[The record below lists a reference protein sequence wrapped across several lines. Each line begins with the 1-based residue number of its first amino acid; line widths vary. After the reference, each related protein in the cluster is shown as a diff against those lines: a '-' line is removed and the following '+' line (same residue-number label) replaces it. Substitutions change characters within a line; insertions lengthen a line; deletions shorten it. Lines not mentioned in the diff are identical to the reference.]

1 MCPPILPAH
10 SPLSHR
16 ARMTGLGEGG
26 PHSEG
31 EVYFP
36 GLGWGWLP
44 GELKDA
50 CLVT

>member
-1 MCPPILPAH
+1 
-10 SPLSHR
+10 
-16 ARMTGLGEGG
+16 MTGLGKSG

-44 GELKDA
+44 EELKGDSN
-50 CLVT
+50 LYYLFSDMSQTRVGLS